1 MSKDTAKNGLKFKFV
16 FGDDYNPVFA
26 NGVWGGMTAKGEL
39 NMNFFHERLPLPHS
53 VVMAVGENGTLG
65 QELERDPGPDDQ
77 VVIRY
82 VTTGV
87 VLNYSDAKAIHQWM
101 GEHLKRFEREAGL
114 SHPQE
119 NSGDSADG

>member
-1 MSKDTAKNGLKFKFV
+1 MSRQDQRAALAGSQAVRGGGMANPDILAPLVFFCYAESKEQNMPKDTAKNGLKFKFV

-82 VTTGV
+82 V
-87 VLNYSDAKAIHQWM
+87 
-101 GEHLKRFEREAGL
+101 
-114 SHPQE
+114 
-119 NSGDSADG
+119 